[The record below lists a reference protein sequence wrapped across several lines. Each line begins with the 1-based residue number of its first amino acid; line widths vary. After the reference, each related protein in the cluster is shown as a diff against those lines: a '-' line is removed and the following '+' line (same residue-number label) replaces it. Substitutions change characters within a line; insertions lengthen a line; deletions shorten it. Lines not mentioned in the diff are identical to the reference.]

1 MKKRIISLLLAV
13 CMCAQMLPVAFAEDV
28 TASDGGNSVQEDQIE
43 TEIPANQAA
52 PAAVDPAQ
60 TTEPQVQAETEEK
73 SQSVEQV
80 EPSAA
85 STPTATPMTEAAPT
99 TPEAMSA
106 PEAEVNGTLAAATA
120 TPTIAPAAMQAATLA
135 EGPAEGATVIGSGE
149 CGENLTWTEYSDGTL
164 VIEGSGEMADYT
176 WADGAPWSSDITKAF
191 ISEGISRIG
200 DHAFYYARKLTKI
213 ALPEGITSIGGN
225 AFNGCGNLVRVA
237 LPSSLTTIEY
247 YAFHD
252 CENLEYINLPE
263 SLTQI
268 GATVFQGCDKLI
280 SAGPIGGD
288 YNIEFE
294 WKEKIPANAFEG
306 ANALASVVIPSG
318 ITSIAMDAFHGCQN
332 LLEICIPESVIS
344 IGKNAFT
351 NCSSLQHVR
360 IPKETISIAESAFEG
375 CNQLVSAGPLGSGSS
390 YEFGWKDSIPANAM
404 AGCEGLVS
412 VEFPDSIVAIGDA
425 AFSGCEKLLTIAL
438 PGEVTSI
445 GASAF
450 SGCDAL
456 TNVTI
461 PGSGTTIGDF
471 AFSGCANLE
480 NVTILE
486 GVKTIGR
493 SSFSRCE
500 DLKTIDL
507 PDSMEKI
514 GDSAFQNCTS
524 LSEVILP
531 SGIQEVAS
539 ATFDGCSELVSVVI
553 PETVTVIGTSAFRNC
568 KSLSGVDIPDG
579 VTLIDDS
586 AFAYCENLTSIEIPE
601 NAELSYWS
609 FFNCSNLHKV
619 VLNSSLHQNDVFYGT
634 DIKTLILGENVRYIN
649 WRNFDGFEE
658 LDSAG
663 PIGSGAAIQFAWSE
677 AIPNSIFQNCN
688 TLKSI
693 TLPLELKK
701 IEHNTFYGCYQLLK
715 VKVPDGVTS
724 IDDNAFYGC
733 GGLASI
739 IIPNSVTSIGTKAFY
754 GCKFLT
760 DIYYAGSE
768 DEWNNIQLEADGN
781 DSLLNATITYNYE
794 PETPDEPDEPN
805 ESIDVIGYQFGTL
818 EEVVWNPD
826 GLSLA
831 RVTID
836 DVEYPATADVYI
848 SPLLEGETV
857 AYQLNEN
864 GEISWCAGAREQSV
878 QITSWNEENKVYLG
892 TMSDSGLSG
901 FYYCGDTITD
911 DFVMQNPQRLVG
923 QTCTLVC
930 VELYDDEPLTS
941 NYIVLDAHTSELVC
955 GTVRIFD
962 PLSVEVFLEGQEGA
976 YAVNPEDDALQTAL
990 SDLIGQEA
998 ILTLQDEVVTAAS
1011 PITDAYYMDATAKG
1025 DSGSFTWENG
1035 KYSLATTNVRVVI
1048 RVPITDKYTELSEV
1062 LKQQSINVTDIQVE
1076 LEDNDYIEVSQQPVL
1091 EEANELLVAC
1101 DPVVYNIQL
1110 SLKDT
1115 DQEPSVSATLPTL
1128 KITVKGEKDGISI
1141 QDECSVL
1148 ISIHNVDEENRL
1160 AEERRKAA
1168 EKAEQEAIREAEKA
1182 AEEAEEA
1189 LEDLDALE
1197 DLEED
1202 SRYMAL
1208 PPELSNY
1215 FTEDQL
1221 QSLKISILTQIALA
1235 NAPKQTWEEWVGD
1248 TVMQLLFKKVFK
1260 VNNPDLE
1267 AERCDIPMTLRG
1279 QTKDGDPIQV
1289 NVMCTLTDFT
1299 LKDNQF
1305 AFAAKMDFTLAL
1317 EEPHYAIKEIPTP
1330 GMVVGADISAFA
1342 DGAWAVAKAE
1352 LQQGFNKAWGD
1363 DASKLVTPYL
1373 DDATQEAIDKVAPY
1387 FIRDPLQKILQ
1398 LYWKLRKNKDVEKL
1412 MFEALCVPSKL
1423 AAAHCPVDVYVY
1435 DANQMLVGSIENN
1448 EVTLTNDNIS
1458 LWVEND
1464 SKYVQV
1470 YDDGYHIEY
1479 RATDQGTMDLEIYE
1493 NTSRNTPRRVI
1504 RFDDVP
1510 LETGLQYGSVLNVS
1524 DITAESQTY
1533 RLVSNEGQ
1541 ALEPDAIEQSDP
1553 LPLPDYILP
1562 VEDEALLNQTFA
1574 GNTIDV
1580 TQLFELI
1587 VEDDTATYT
1596 LLEGGTGTGT
1606 LTQDGTLAVTKAGT
1620 FVIQVDT
1627 MATDT
1632 HSAGSAQVTLTVDK
1646 GQGNGVLQVEDSTYP
1661 AALQPAVQDNISG
1674 GAVTYYYNTV
1684 DSNQDGTLWTAD
1696 TVLDAGEYW
1705 MYARVAATD
1714 LYEAYTTPA
1723 VQFTVHP
1730 AVVSQL
1736 NLTSLITAPVR
1747 GATPQVEL
1755 TAEQFTG
1762 TILWSD
1768 TPDVFAPETSYTATV
1783 KLNAA
1788 KNYTLAGLGMDSF
1801 TYTGATVNY
1810 DPTTQQV
1817 TIAFPVTD
1825 GRIIKS
1831 FTITGT
1837 PAKTTYNLG
1846 EVFDTT
1852 GLTLT
1857 VTYDDGTTETIT
1869 SGYNIEP
1876 AVMAADTT
1884 QVVLSYG
1891 GVKAEPITGLTVR
1904 ENLVSIQA
1912 PQAITGLPNGTE
1924 KTAKALGL
1932 PETVKITTSR
1942 TQNPTT
1948 EVAVTWDVEN
1958 CGYDSD
1964 SKSAQTFTVQGMIAL
1979 PDEMTNLQNVPLN
1992 IGVSVEVKANDDTPE
2007 NSGHSSDSE
2016 NPTTSGNTESSGVSS
2031 FSTITS
2037 EAQAASDDAGQTNA
2051 QKTIVP
2057 QTSDTFPVTGL
2068 IVLMAVSFVAV
2079 LALMVKRKKKQ

>member
-1 MKKRIISLLLAV
+1 MKKRIISLLIAV
-13 CMCAQMLPVAFAEDV
+13 CMCAQMLPVAFAEDIAV
-28 TASDGGNSVQEDQIE
+28 SDGGTSVQEEQSE
-43 TEIPANQAA
+43 TENPDNQAA

-60 TTEPQVQAETEEK
+60 TAELQVQAKPEEK
-73 SQSVEQV
+73 SQSVEQM
-80 EPSAA
+80 EPTAA
-85 STPTATPMTEAAPT
+85 PTPTATPMTEARP
-99 TPEAMSA
+99 TPEATSA
-106 PEAEVNGTLAAATA
+106 PEAEMDGALPAATA
-120 TPTIAPAAMQAATLA
+120 TPTAAPAAPQVAMLA
-135 EGPAEGATVIGSGE
+135 EETTVVGSGG
-149 CGENLTWTEYSDGTL
+149 CGRGISGTVTDDLIWTEYSDGRL
-164 VIEGSGEMADYT
+164 VIEGEGYMADYYFN
-176 WADGAPWSSDITKAF
+176 APWSS
-191 ISEGISRIG
+191 
-200 DHAFYYARKLTKI
+200 
-213 ALPEGITSIGGN
+213 
-225 AFNGCGNLVRVA
+225 
-237 LPSSLTTIEY
+237 
-247 YAFHD
+247 
-252 CENLEYINLPE
+252 
-263 SLTQI
+263 
-268 GATVFQGCDKLI
+268 
-280 SAGPIGGD
+280 
-288 YNIEFE
+288 NI
-294 WKEKIPANAFEG
+294 
-306 ANALASVVIPSG
+306 
-318 ITSIAMDAFHGCQN
+318 
-332 LLEICIPESVIS
+332 
-344 IGKNAFT
+344 
-351 NCSSLQHVR
+351 
-360 IPKETISIAESAFEG
+360 
-375 CNQLVSAGPLGSGSS
+375 
-390 YEFGWKDSIPANAM
+390 
-404 AGCEGLVS
+404 
-412 VEFPDSIVAIGDA
+412 
-425 AFSGCEKLLTIAL
+425 
-438 PGEVTSI
+438 
-445 GASAF
+445 
-450 SGCDAL
+450 

-461 PGSGTTIGDF
+461 SDGVASIGNYAFYNCSRLTDITTPESLLKIGDF
-471 AFSGCANLE
+471 AFYDCTGISTFTVQGLGDK
-480 NVTILE
+480 
-486 GVKTIGR
+486 GVGVIGA
-493 SSFSRCE
+493 
-500 DLKTIDL
+500 
-507 PDSMEKI
+507 
-514 GDSAFQNCTS
+514 GAFENCTS
-524 LSEVILP
+524 LESVIL
-531 SGIQEVAS
+531 SDVMY
-539 ATFDGCSELVSVVI
+539 D
-553 PETVTVIGTSAFRNC
+553 IGY
-568 KSLSGVDIPDG
+568 
-579 VTLIDDS
+579 S
-586 AFAYCENLTSIEIPE
+586 AFAHCSNLKSIIIPNGVTNIENYTFLNCINLKSVTIPNGVTRIGIEAFAGCENLTSIDIPDSLIEIDQGGFARCKSLTNIVMPDSINSIGY
-601 NAELSYWS
+601 NA
-609 FFNCSNLHKV
+609 FGDCSNLTSID
-619 VLNSSLHQNDVFYGT
+619 LSNSITSIGGRAFEGCSKLTSIELPDSLTSIGVYAFAGLSGLT
-634 DIKTLILGENVRYIN
+634 DITIPSGVISIGEGA
-649 WRNFDGFEE
+649 FSDCSG
-658 LDSAG
+658 LT
-663 PIGSGAAIQFAWSE
+663 GSI
-677 AIPNSIFQNCN
+677 AIP
-688 TLKSI
+688 
-693 TLPLELKK
+693 
-701 IEHNTFYGCYQLLK
+701 H
-715 VKVPDGVTS
+715 GVTS
-724 IDDNAFYGC
+724 IKKNTFSGCSGLTNIFIPNEVVSIGEGAFSDCAGLQGEFTIPSGVTIIENSVFRGC
-733 GGLASI
+733 SGLKSI
-739 IIPNSVTSIGTKAFY
+739 IIPQGVTNIGDYAFGGCSGLTSIMIPDSVTNIGIFAFSGCSGLKSVVIPDSVSSIGDYVFNNCTGLISVTIPDSITSIGDSTFSGCSGLTSITIPNSVTSIGNYAFSNCTGLTSITIPDNVTSIGSSTFN
-754 GCKFLT
+754 GCSGLTSITIPDSVSSIGDYAFRNCSGLTSITIPDSVTSIGSSTFNGCSGLTSITIPNSVTNISGYAFNGCTRLT
-760 DIYYAGSE
+760 DVYFTGSE
-768 DEWNNIQLEADGN
+768 EEWNAITIGN
-781 DSLLNATITYNYE
+781 NNGALSNATIHYNYGNL
-794 PETPDEPDEPN
+794 DGPN
-805 ESIDVIGYQFGTL
+805 EPIDVSSYQFGTL

-836 DVEYPATADVYI
+836 GVEYPAIANLYI
-848 SPLLEGETV
+848 SPLLEGQTV

-878 QITSWNEENKVYLG
+878 QITKWDEENKVYLG

-901 FYYCGDTITD
+901 FYYCGDNITD

-998 ILTLQDEVVTAAS
+998 ILTLQDEVVTVAS
-1011 PITDAYYMDATAKG
+1011 PITDAYYMDVTAKG

-1035 KYSLATTNVRVVI
+1035 KYSLATTNVRVEI
-1048 RVPITDKYTELSEV
+1048 RVPIMDKYTELSEV

-1128 KITVKGEKDGISI
+1128 KITVKGEKDGIPI

-1342 DGAWAVAKAE
+1342 DGTWAVAKAE

-1458 LWVEND
+1458 LWVESD

-1510 LETGLQYGSVLNVS
+1510 LETGLQYASVLNVS

-1574 GNTIDV
+1574 GNTIDI

-1587 VEDDTATYT
+1587 AEDDTATYT

-1627 MATDT
+1627 AATDT
-1632 HSAGSAQVTLTVDK
+1632 HAAGSAQVTLTINK
-1646 GQGNGVLQVEDSTYP
+1646 GQGRGTLQVEDGTYP
-1661 AALQPAVQDNISG
+1661 AALQPAVQDNVSG
-1674 GAVTYYYNTV
+1674 GTVTYYYNTV
-1684 DSNQDGTLWTAD
+1684 DSNQDGTLWMAD
-1696 TVLDAGEYW
+1696 TVLDVGEYW
-1705 MYARVAATD
+1705 MYAQIGATD

-1723 VQFTVHP
+1723 VQVTVHP

-1736 NLTSLITAPVR
+1736 NLTSLIAAPVR
-1747 GATPQVEL
+1747 GAAPQVEL

-1768 TPDVFAPETSYTATV
+1768 SPDVFAPETSYTATI

-1788 KNYTLAGLGMDSF
+1788 KNYTLDGLEADSF

-1817 TIAFPVTD
+1817 TIDFPATD
-1825 GRIIKS
+1825 SRIIKS
-1831 FTITGT
+1831 FAVTGT
-1837 PAKTTYNLG
+1837 PDKTIYNLG
-1846 EVFDTT
+1846 EAFDVS
-1852 GLTLT
+1852 GLTMT
-1857 VTYDDGTTETIT
+1857 VDYDDGTSEVIT
-1869 SGYNIEP
+1869 KGYTVEP

-1891 GVKAEPITGLTVR
+1891 GVKANPITGLTVR
-1904 ENLVSIQA
+1904 ENLVSIRA

-1924 KTAKALGL
+1924 KTAKAFGL

-1942 TQNPTT
+1942 AQNPTT
-1948 EVAVTWDVEN
+1948 EVAVTWDVES
-1958 CGYDSD
+1958 CGYDPD
-1964 SKSAQTFTVQGMIAL
+1964 SKAAQTFTVRGTVVL
-1979 PDEMTNLQNVPLN
+1979 PDGMTNLQNVPLT

-2007 NSGHSSDSE
+2007 NLDHPSDSA
-2016 NPTTSGNTESSGVSS
+2016 NPTTSGNTESSGVSPS
-2031 FSTITS
+2031 STVTS
-2037 EAQAASDDAGQTNA
+2037 EAQSASDDAGQTNDA
-2051 QKTIVP
+2051 QQQTIAP

-2068 IVLMAVSFVAV
+2068 IVLVTVSFVAV
-2079 LALMVKRKKKQ
+2079 LALALKRKKKQ